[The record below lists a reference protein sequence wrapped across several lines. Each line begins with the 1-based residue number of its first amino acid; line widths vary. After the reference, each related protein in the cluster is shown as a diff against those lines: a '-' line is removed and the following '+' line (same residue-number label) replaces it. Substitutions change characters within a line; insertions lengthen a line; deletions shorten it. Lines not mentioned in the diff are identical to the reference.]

1 MDGIR
6 KVLWPDG
13 GTGNPTSAFSGIAF
27 EEDDVPIREKILL
40 AFEPELAGVA
50 RLLHGTRCDQV
61 VVGDYLGLD
70 EGVLEISVDDPG
82 ALGGGHSLAEGPG
95 PGFLF
100 PRGKKAGQSEQVVG
114 SLDEGAH
121 ARVGDP
127 HGFQVFEGIL
137 IGQLR

>member
-1 MDGIR
+1 MTGFSEHEGAHQRTSAGRATRSPWAKIEERKRIMDGIK

-50 RLLHGTRCDQV
+50 CLLHGTRCDQV

-82 ALGGGHSLAEGPG
+82 DWGRSFLCGRSRPG
-95 PGFLF
+95 LPF
-100 PRGKKAGQSEQVVG
+100 P
-114 SLDEGAH
+114 
-121 ARVGDP
+121 
-127 HGFQVFEGIL
+127 
-137 IGQLR
+137 LR